1 MTVWRKPTGVS
12 AGVAIAAGDS
22 TGNKRP
28 RSSRISNKALTVVTT
43 FQSATNSIGCGEYT
57 FTIPLVLLLYKSE
70 IVNIF
75 DAGRISLIATRK

>member
-12 AGVAIAAGDS
+12 AGVDIIVGDS

-43 FQSATNSIGCGEYT
+43 FQSATYSIGPGKYY
-57 FTIPLVLLLYKSE
+57 LYNPIS
-70 IVNIF
+70 IVIIQIRN
-75 DAGRISLIATRK
+75 SKHL